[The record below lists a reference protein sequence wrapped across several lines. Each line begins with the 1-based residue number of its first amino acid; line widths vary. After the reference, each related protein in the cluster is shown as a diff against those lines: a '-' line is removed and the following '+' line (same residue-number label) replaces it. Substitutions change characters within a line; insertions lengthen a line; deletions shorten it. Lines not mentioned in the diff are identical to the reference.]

1 MSYYTDCMT
10 KIYAQHFPKPQ
21 QVERIVQAKQF
32 IDAHACDNISLHDM
46 AGSACLSVFHFTRLF
61 KRCYGCTPHQYLSSV
76 RISKAKKLLAA
87 GVTVTNTGFS
97 TGYTSITS
105 FTGLFKK
112 MTGTTPLAYRQKKQF
127 SRAL

>member
-1 MSYYTDCMT
+1 MSFYTDCMDGIYT
-10 KIYAQHFPKPQ
+10 KHFPKPQ

-32 IDAHACDNISLHDM
+32 IDAHACDNISLKDM
-46 AGSACLSVFHFTRLF
+46 AASACLSVFHFTRLF
-61 KRCYGCTPHQYLSSV
+61 KRCYGVTPHQYFSSV
-76 RISKAKKLLAA
+76 RINRAKQLLAA

-112 MTGTTPLAYRQKKQF
+112 ITGTTPLAYRQKKQS
-127 SRAL
+127 SRAS

>member
-10 KIYAQHFPKPQ
+10 DIYARHFPKPQ
-21 QVERIVQAKQF
+21 QVERMLQAKRF
-32 IDAHACDNISLHDM
+32 IDSHACENISLQDM
-46 AGSACLSVFHFTRLF
+46 AASAHLSVFHFTRLF
-61 KRCYGCTPHQYLSSV
+61 KRCYGRTPHQHLSSV
-76 RISKAKKLLAA
+76 RISRAKQLLAA
-87 GVTVTNTGFS
+87 GVTVTDTGFS

-112 MTGTTPLAYRQKKQF
+112 MTGTTPMAYRQKKQF